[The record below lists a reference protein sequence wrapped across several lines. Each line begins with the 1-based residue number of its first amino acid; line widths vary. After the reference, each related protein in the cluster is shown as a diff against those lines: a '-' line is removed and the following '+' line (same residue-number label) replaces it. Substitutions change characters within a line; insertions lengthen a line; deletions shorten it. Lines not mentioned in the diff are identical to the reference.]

1 MLRVLFLLCGA
12 YVLGGPECDTVRPSM
27 IDASV
32 RGFRHDVDRFFRLAD
47 RKVEDVAGRNPFTR
61 VTEALNRVSENL

>member
-32 RGFRHDVDRFFRLAD
+32 RGFRHDVDSFFRLVD
-47 RKVEDVAGRNPFTR
+47 RKAEDVAGRNPFTR
-61 VTEALNRVSENL
+61 ITEALNRASDF